1 MVQHTASWY
10 YKNDETVMSEVRKT
24 NPEMSSKDLKTLLGQ
39 QWKGLTPDQKA
50 PYERMVIVSKEE
62 KLDLEYDEIPPNIE
76 NLDSNKTIEEDEILD
91 QGNLE
96 EEVPTS
102 SSSSSSSSSMSSN
115 PNSEETGK
123 PLPEGKKYKQPKS
136 SFMHFLYD
144 PLVREEHPN
153 FSGKELTKH
162 LSTLWNQ
169 MSQEEKKPWV
179 EKHQN
184 EKDDLKKNPILID
197 KKMSKK
203 TEHKESDPLDGIA
216 QTLKEITSQLLEI
229 QTRINEFK
237 QT

>member
-10 YKNDETVMSEVRKT
+10 YKNDDTVMSEVRKT

-76 NLDSNKTIEEDEILD
+76 NLYLSKNIEDDILD

-96 EEVPTS
+96 EEIPTLNS
-102 SSSSSSSSSMSSN
+102 ISMSSN
-115 PNSEETGK
+115 PNSEDTEK

-144 PLVREEHPN
+144 PLVREEHPD

-197 KKMSKK
+197 KKKSKK
-203 TEHKESDPLDGIA
+203 PEHKESDPLDSIA
-216 QTLKEITSQLLEI
+216 ITLKEITSQLHEI

-237 QT
+237 QM